1 MPAVSDF
8 LSWLKETIGS
18 ITEYHDARIAILATP
33 NVKDLNVLWDAFPD
47 ATRNNPGV
55 QASYVSVRKMHTER
69 EAKEPGGFP
78 GYIEKMLTVWLD
90 TIKKYETTDPKQ
102 AIKNLSKLTAD
113 VMVVAGASAAVDVG
127 LGMLPNSAGTAS
139 ATNTK
144 ELMKW
149 LGMGAVLT
157 AVAHDPVKIGLLRP
171 YQDSLEQT
179 FRNRRPDDMALFQA
193 YRTRELSPI
202 KVDDLSKLND
212 TEMNRIE
219 TDNDTE
225 YFKQISRWGYS
236 EAFALSL
243 SRSATRTLGFSQLVT
258 LARAGI
264 YDKGLAIYSLWGEGL
279 DRVVMSPALQALETL
294 RDREMYSG
302 FRSMI
307 EPSYVDGLIS
317 EADLLAYWTLAGVPD
332 KVQSWVLPRMRL
344 RRVAS
349 QDKARGETITKE
361 KDLTVSQLQ
370 LAYQDSLI
378 DRAKAKADIISLGY
392 DAGETDI
399 LLNIAELR
407 RKTPSAARLK
417 RLTLTDYEKA
427 FKNKIISLDQ
437 VLERMQG
444 EYAPADIAIER
455 KLLEMGK
462 A

>member
-1 MPAVSDF
+1 MGFPE
-8 LSWLKETIGS
+8 WLRDTWSG
-18 ITEYHDARIAILATP
+18 ITEHHDARTAILTTP
-33 NVKDLNVLWDAFPD
+33 NLKDLNVLWDAFPD

-55 QASYVSVRKMHTER
+55 QASYVAIRKMHTER
-69 EAKEPGGFP
+69 ESKEPGGFS
-78 GYIEKMLTVWLD
+78 GYIEGMLNVWLNI
-90 TIKKYETTDPKQ
+90 IKKYETKDPEQ
-102 AIKNLSKLTAD
+102 AKKNLAKLTAD
-113 VMVVAGASAAVDVG
+113 VMTIAAATAALDVG
-127 LGMLPNSAGTAS
+127 LGMLPNSSGTAS

-144 ELMKW
+144 EMMKW

-179 FRNRRPDDMALFQA
+179 FRNRRPDDNALFQA
-193 YRTRELSPI
+193 YRTRELDPE
-202 KVDDLSKLND
+202 KVDDLSLLTTAK
-212 TEMNRIE
+212 MNEIE
-219 TDNDTE
+219 TRNDAE
-225 YFKQISRWGYS
+225 YFRQISRWGYS

-279 DRVVMSPALQALETL
+279 DRVVMPDALKALETL

-307 EPSYVDGLIS
+307 EPSYVDGLLS
-317 EADLLAYWTLAGVPD
+317 EVDLIKYWTLAGVPD
-332 KVQSWVLPRMRL
+332 DVQAWVLPRMRL

-349 QDKARGETITKE
+349 QLKARGDTITKE

-378 DRAKAKADIISLGY
+378 DRPKAKADIISLGY
-392 DAGETDI
+392 DASETDI

-407 RKTPSAARLK
+407 RKTPSIAKLK

-427 FKNKIISLDQ
+427 YKNKIITLDQ